1 MKTLNL
7 KRMNWIMALAMM
19 LGVMFVSCS
28 DDNDN
33 GGVDTP
39 VFPALQEMNCAAGES
54 IELSFDAN
62 MDWQL
67 SSNAAW
73 CKFVNGEFTETLTSG
88 KAGDGQKVQVAV
100 SADGQNYDED
110 AVAEITMTMGEKSQ
124 VVFKI
129 TRAKKEYVDLTVT
142 NEDGTITYGESQ
154 PLTIKGS
161 GLRDIPS
168 DSIFTVV
175 YANADMTVGIESESV
190 PAWLKVFNDGNGR
203 FRLIFDKT
211 KGVSNLNSFG
221 TEKGEKIVFATEDA
235 LGGNAQTTDKVRRVE
250 IPLAY
255 EGLKM
260 ESISLTPVGNSG
272 TGVGLSVN
280 ADGTE
285 FFLETSDGLSG
296 ETSREEYG
304 SELKTAVSVRN
315 TDYHVLVVG
324 QTKATAPNMAEY
336 YTYDV
341 EQNMDWVHLS
351 ESGDE
356 ISLTVDPL
364 GEEAARGALV
374 MVFSEDFWT
383 SIETD
388 SIAKYGDLKTALF
401 GQEVVASLDNGEQI
415 MGDIVKFEYSDNVWT
430 SFDQAKEGEASE
442 DQLILGGYYYS
453 YVDDGGEFN
462 PENEMWMTFADV
474 NGMGMEGVNVSITDI
489 TGTAEADAAL
499 NDMGISGIPVYKV
512 SYPES
517 LATTADNALVVEVQS
532 GMEATDNI
540 GSAWVDGVNA
550 ETLTHEGKPCVKIY
564 GTNASAATACHLAV
578 GNLDMGQFKAYII
591 VEFYK

>member
-175 YANADMTVGIESESV
+175 YANADMTVGIESV
-190 PAWLKVFNDGNGR
+190 PEWLKVFNDGNGR

-221 TEKGEKIVFATEDA
+221 T
-235 LGGNAQTTDKVRRVE
+235 RRCTGRQCADYRQGSPCGDSVG
-250 IPLAY
+250 IR
-255 EGLKM
+255 GL
-260 ESISLTPVGNSG
+260 ENGINIACSG
-272 TGVGLSVN
+272 RQ
-280 ADGTE
+280 
-285 FFLETSDGLSG
+285 F
-296 ETSREEYG
+296 
-304 SELKTAVSVRN
+304 RN
-315 TDYHVLVVG
+315 
-324 QTKATAPNMAEY
+324 
-336 YTYDV
+336 
-341 EQNMDWVHLS
+341 W
-351 ESGDE
+351 
-356 ISLTVDPL
+356 
-364 GEEAARGALV
+364 
-374 MVFSEDFWT
+374 
-383 SIETD
+383 
-388 SIAKYGDLKTALF
+388 
-401 GQEVVASLDNGEQI
+401 
-415 MGDIVKFEYSDNVWT
+415 
-430 SFDQAKEGEASE
+430 
-442 DQLILGGYYYS
+442 
-453 YVDDGGEFN
+453 
-462 PENEMWMTFADV
+462 
-474 NGMGMEGVNVSITDI
+474 
-489 TGTAEADAAL
+489 
-499 NDMGISGIPVYKV
+499 SGIVC
-512 SYPES
+512 
-517 LATTADNALVVEVQS
+517 Q
-532 GMEATDNI
+532 
-540 GSAWVDGVNA
+540 
-550 ETLTHEGKPCVKIY
+550 C
-564 GTNASAATACHLAV
+564 
-578 GNLDMGQFKAYII
+578 
-591 VEFYK
+591 

>member
-175 YANADMTVGIESESV
+175 YANADMTVGIESV
-190 PAWLKVFNDGNGR
+190 PEWLKVFNDGNGR

-221 TEKGEKIVFATEDA
+221 TEAGHKIVFATED
-235 LGGNAQTTDKVRRVE
+235 KKSRVE

-453 YVDDGGEFN
+453 YFDDGGEFN

-517 LATTADNALVVEVQS
+517 LATTADNALVMEVQS
-532 GMEATDNI
+532 GMEATDSF
-540 GSAWVDGVNA
+540 GTAWVDGVTA

-578 GNLDMGQFKAYII
+578 GNFDMKFKAYII

>member
-1 MKTLNL
+1 
-7 KRMNWIMALAMM
+7 
-19 LGVMFVSCS
+19 
-28 DDNDN
+28 
-33 GGVDTP
+33 
-39 VFPALQEMNCAAGES
+39 
-54 IELSFDAN
+54 
-62 MDWQL
+62 
-67 SSNAAW
+67 
-73 CKFVNGEFTETLTSG
+73 
-88 KAGDGQKVQVAV
+88 
-100 SADGQNYDED
+100 
-110 AVAEITMTMGEKSQ
+110 
-124 VVFKI
+124 
-129 TRAKKEYVDLTVT
+129 
-142 NEDGTITYGESQ
+142 
-154 PLTIKGS
+154 
-161 GLRDIPS
+161 
-168 DSIFTVV
+168 
-175 YANADMTVGIESESV
+175 
-190 PAWLKVFNDGNGR
+190 
-203 FRLIFDKT
+203 
-211 KGVSNLNSFG
+211 
-221 TEKGEKIVFATEDA
+221 
-235 LGGNAQTTDKVRRVE
+235 
-250 IPLAY
+250 
-255 EGLKM
+255 
-260 ESISLTPVGNSG
+260 
-272 TGVGLSVN
+272 
-280 ADGTE
+280 
-285 FFLETSDGLSG
+285 
-296 ETSREEYG
+296 
-304 SELKTAVSVRN
+304 
-315 TDYHVLVVG
+315 
-324 QTKATAPNMAEY
+324 
-336 YTYDV
+336 
-341 EQNMDWVHLS
+341 MDWVHLS

-453 YVDDGGEFN
+453 YFDDGGEFN

-540 GSAWVDGVNA
+540 GSAWVDGVTA

-578 GNLDMGQFKAYII
+578 GNFDMQFKAYII

>member
-33 GGVDTP
+33 GGVGAP

-175 YANADMTVGIESESV
+175 YANADMTVGIESV
-190 PAWLKVFNDGNGR
+190 PEWLKVFNDGNGR

-221 TEKGEKIVFATEDA
+221 TEAGHKIVFATED
-235 LGGNAQTTDKVRRVE
+235 KKSRVE

-260 ESISLTPVGNSG
+260 ESISLTPVNNSG

-364 GEEAARGALV
+364 GEEADRGALV

-383 SIETD
+383 SITND
-388 SIAKYGDLKTALF
+388 SVAKYGDLKTALF

-453 YVDDGGEFN
+453 YFDDGGEFN

-489 TGTAEADAAL
+489 TGTPEADAAL

-540 GSAWVDGVNA
+540 GSAWVDGVIA

-578 GNLDMGQFKAYII
+578 AVGNFDMRQFKAYII

>member
-175 YANADMTVGIESESV
+175 YANADMTVGIESV
-190 PAWLKVFNDGNGR
+190 PEWLKVFNDGNGR
-203 FRLIFDKT
+203 FRLIFD
-211 KGVSNLNSFG
+211 N
-221 TEKGEKIVFATEDA
+221 
-235 LGGNAQTTDKVRRVE
+235 TDKVRRVE

-260 ESISLTPVGNSG
+260 ESISLAPVGNSG

-453 YVDDGGEFN
+453 YFDDGGEFN

-540 GSAWVDGVNA
+540 GSAWVDGVTA

-578 GNLDMGQFKAYII
+578 GNFDMMQFKAYII

>member
-175 YANADMTVGIESESV
+175 YAHADMTVGTDYV
-190 PAWLKVFNDGNGR
+190 PDWLKVFNDGNGR

-221 TEKGEKIVFATEDA
+221 TDAGHKIVFAT
-235 LGGNAQTTDKVRRVE
+235 GDKKSRVE

-315 TDYHVLVVG
+315 SEYHVLVVG

-336 YTYDV
+336 YTYDT
-341 EQNMDWVHLS
+341 EGNMDWVRLS
-351 ESGDE
+351 ENGDE
-356 ISLTVDPL
+356 ISLTVDAL

-374 MVFSEDFWT
+374 MVFSKDFWT

-388 SIAKYGDLKTALF
+388 SVVKYGDLKTALF
-401 GQEVVASLDNGEQI
+401 GQEVVASRDNGEQI

-442 DQLILGGYYYS
+442 DQLTLGGYYYS
-453 YVDDGGEFN
+453 YFDDGGEFN

-540 GSAWVDGVNA
+540 GSAWVDGVTA

-578 GNLDMGQFKAYII
+578 GNFDVQFKAYII

>member
-33 GGVDTP
+33 GGVGAP

-175 YANADMTVGIESESV
+175 YANADMTVGIESV
-190 PAWLKVFNDGNGR
+190 PDWLKVFNDGNGR

-221 TEKGEKIVFATEDA
+221 TEAGHKIVFAT
-235 LGGNAQTTDKVRRVE
+235 GDKKSRVE

-260 ESISLTPVGNSG
+260 ESISLTPVNNSG

-315 TDYHVLVVG
+315 SEYHVLVVG

-341 EQNMDWVHLS
+341 EQTMDWVHLS

-364 GEEAARGALV
+364 GEEADRGALV

-383 SIETD
+383 SITND

-401 GQEVVASLDNGEQI
+401 GQEVVASRDNGEQI

-453 YVDDGGEFN
+453 YIDDGGEFN

-489 TGTAEADAAL
+489 TGTPEADAAL

-532 GMEATDNI
+532 GMEATDNF
-540 GSAWVDGVNA
+540 GPAWVNGVTA

-578 GNLDMGQFKAYII
+578 AVGNFDMMQFKAYII

>member
-7 KRMNWIMALAMM
+7 KRMNWIMALAVM

-33 GGVDTP
+33 GGVGAP

-129 TRAKKEYVDLTVT
+129 TRAKKEYADLTIT
-142 NEDGTITYGESQ
+142 NEDGTVTYGESQ

-168 DSIFTVV
+168 DSVFTVV
-175 YANADMTVGIESESV
+175 YAHADMTVGTDYV
-190 PAWLKVFNDGNGR
+190 PDWLKVFNDGNGR

-221 TEKGEKIVFATEDA
+221 TEAGHKIVFAT
-235 LGGNAQTTDKVRRVE
+235 GDKKSRVE

-260 ESISLTPVGNSG
+260 ESISFTPVGNSG

-356 ISLTVDPL
+356 ISLTVDAL
-364 GEEAARGALV
+364 GEEADRGALV

-383 SIETD
+383 SITND
-388 SIAKYGDLKTALF
+388 SVAKYSDLKTALF
-401 GQEVVASLDNGEQI
+401 GQEVVASRDNGEQI

-442 DQLILGGYYYS
+442 DQLTLGGYYYS
-453 YVDDGGEFN
+453 YFDDGGEFN

-474 NGMGMEGVNVSITDI
+474 NGMGKEGVNVSITNI

-517 LATTADNALVVEVQS
+517 YATTANNALVVEVQS

-540 GSAWVDGVNA
+540 GSAWVDGVTA

-564 GTNASAATACHLAV
+564 GTNASAATVCHLAV
-578 GNLDMGQFKAYII
+578 GNFEMQQFKAYII

>member
-1 MKTLNL
+1 M
-7 KRMNWIMALAMM
+7 
-19 LGVMFVSCS
+19 
-28 DDNDN
+28 
-33 GGVDTP
+33 
-39 VFPALQEMNCAAGES
+39 
-54 IELSFDAN
+54 
-62 MDWQL
+62 
-67 SSNAAW
+67 
-73 CKFVNGEFTETLTSG
+73 
-88 KAGDGQKVQVAV
+88 
-100 SADGQNYDED
+100 
-110 AVAEITMTMGEKSQ
+110 
-124 VVFKI
+124 
-129 TRAKKEYVDLTVT
+129 
-142 NEDGTITYGESQ
+142 
-154 PLTIKGS
+154 
-161 GLRDIPS
+161 
-168 DSIFTVV
+168 
-175 YANADMTVGIESESV
+175 
-190 PAWLKVFNDGNGR
+190 
-203 FRLIFDKT
+203 
-211 KGVSNLNSFG
+211 
-221 TEKGEKIVFATEDA
+221 FATEDA

-260 ESISLTPVGNSG
+260 ESISLAPVGNSG

-453 YVDDGGEFN
+453 YFDDGGEFN

-499 NDMGISGIPVYKV
+499 NDMGTSGIPVYKV

-540 GSAWVDGVNA
+540 GSAWVDGVTA

-578 GNLDMGQFKAYII
+578 GNFDMMQQFKAYII

>member
-33 GGVDTP
+33 GGVGAP

-129 TRAKKEYVDLTVT
+129 TRAKKEYADLTIT
-142 NEDGTITYGESQ
+142 NEDGTVTYGESQ

-168 DSIFTVV
+168 DSVFTVV
-175 YANADMTVGIESESV
+175 YAHADMTVGTDYV
-190 PAWLKVFNDGNGR
+190 PDWLKVFNDGNGR

-221 TEKGEKIVFATEDA
+221 TEAGHKIVFAT
-235 LGGNAQTTDKVRRVE
+235 GDKKSRVE

-315 TDYHVLVVG
+315 TEYHVLVVG

-374 MVFSEDFWT
+374 MVFSKDFWT

-388 SIAKYGDLKTALF
+388 SVAKYGDLKKALF

-442 DQLILGGYYYS
+442 DQLTLGGYYYS
-453 YVDDGGEFN
+453 YFDDGGEFN

-489 TGTAEADAAL
+489 TGTPEADAAL
-499 NDMGISGIPVYKV
+499 RDMGKSGIPVYKV
-512 SYPES
+512 FYPES

-532 GMEATDNI
+532 RMEATDNI
-540 GSAWVDGVNA
+540 GPAWVDGVTA
-550 ETLTHEGKPCVKIY
+550 KTLTHEGKPCVKIY

-578 GNLDMGQFKAYII
+578 GNLDMEQFKAYII

>member
-175 YANADMTVGIESESV
+175 YANADMTVGIESV
-190 PAWLKVFNDGNGR
+190 PEWLKVFNDGNGR

-221 TEKGEKIVFATEDA
+221 TEAGHKIVFATED
-235 LGGNAQTTDKVRRVE
+235 KKSRVE

-388 SIAKYGDLKTALF
+388 SVAKYGGLKTALF

-442 DQLILGGYYYS
+442 DQLTLGGYYYS
-453 YVDDGGEFN
+453 YFDDGGEFN

-474 NGMGMEGVNVSITDI
+474 NGMGSEGVNVSITDI

-517 LATTADNALVVEVQS
+517 LATTADNALVMEVQS
-532 GMEATDNI
+532 GMEATDSF
-540 GSAWVDGVNA
+540 GTAWVDGVTA

-578 GNLDMGQFKAYII
+578 GKFDTMQFKAYII

>member
-1 MKTLNL
+1 M
-7 KRMNWIMALAMM
+7 
-19 LGVMFVSCS
+19 
-28 DDNDN
+28 
-33 GGVDTP
+33 
-39 VFPALQEMNCAAGES
+39 
-54 IELSFDAN
+54 
-62 MDWQL
+62 
-67 SSNAAW
+67 
-73 CKFVNGEFTETLTSG
+73 
-88 KAGDGQKVQVAV
+88 
-100 SADGQNYDED
+100 
-110 AVAEITMTMGEKSQ
+110 
-124 VVFKI
+124 
-129 TRAKKEYVDLTVT
+129 DLTVT

-175 YANADMTVGIESESV
+175 YANADMTVGIESV
-190 PAWLKVFNDGNGR
+190 PEWLKVFNDGNGR

-315 TDYHVLVVG
+315 SEYHVLVVG

-336 YTYDV
+336 YTYDT
-341 EQNMDWVHLS
+341 EGNMDWVRLS
-351 ESGDE
+351 ENGDE
-356 ISLTVDPL
+356 ISLTVDAL

-374 MVFSEDFWT
+374 MVFSKDFWT

-388 SIAKYGDLKTALF
+388 SVAKYADLKTALF

-442 DQLILGGYYYS
+442 DQLTLGGYYYS
-453 YVDDGGEFN
+453 YFDDGGEFN
-462 PENEMWMTFADV
+462 PENEMWMTFDDV
-474 NGMGMEGVNVSITDI
+474 NGMGSEGVNVSITDI

-540 GSAWVDGVNA
+540 GSAWVDGVTA
-550 ETLTHEGKPCVKIY
+550 APLTHEGKPCVKIY
-564 GTNASAATACHLAV
+564 GPNASAATVCHLAV
-578 GNLDMGQFKAYII
+578 GNFEMQQFKAYII

>member
-175 YANADMTVGIESESV
+175 YANADMTVGIESV

-221 TEKGEKIVFATEDA
+221 TEAGHKIVFATED
-235 LGGNAQTTDKVRRVE
+235 KKSRVE

-442 DQLILGGYYYS
+442 DQLTLGGYYYS
-453 YVDDGGEFN
+453 YFDDGGEFN

-517 LATTADNALVVEVQS
+517 LATTADNALVMEVQS
-532 GMEATDNI
+532 GMEATDSF
-540 GSAWVDGVNA
+540 GTAWVDGVTA

-578 GNLDMGQFKAYII
+578 GNFDMKFKAYII

>member
-260 ESISLTPVGNSG
+260 ESISFTPVGNSG

-280 ADGTE
+280 ADGTK

-364 GEEAARGALV
+364 GEEADRGALV

-383 SIETD
+383 SITND
-388 SIAKYGDLKTALF
+388 SVAKYGDLKRALF

-430 SFDQAKEGEASE
+430 SFDQAKEGE
-442 DQLILGGYYYS
+442 
-453 YVDDGGEFN
+453 VVTGEFSVVGWVYQN
-462 PENEMWMTFADV
+462 YGEDDSQTFDEFEAQQS
-474 NGMGMEGVNVSITDI
+474 MEVGSVTNI
-489 TGTAEADAAL
+489 TGTDEGNQAITDGGWTG
-499 NDMGISGIPVYKV
+499 MGINEVWKV
-512 SYPES
+512 SCTSS
-517 LATTADNALVVEVQS
+517 LLSFGAQMCLLVE
-532 GMEATDNI
+532 
-540 GSAWVDGVNA
+540 
-550 ETLTHEGKPCVKIY
+550 
-564 GTNASAATACHLAV
+564 AV
-578 GNLDMGQFKAYII
+578 GADSGDMIGWNSTPSGLNFEQVTSKNGNPAVKVYGSSLYTGAFQLFVSDSFMMNFKKLI
-591 VEFYK
+591 VIDVYGE

>member
-175 YANADMTVGIESESV
+175 YANADMTVGIESV
-190 PAWLKVFNDGNGR
+190 PEWLKVFNDGNGR
-203 FRLIFDKT
+203 FRLIFDKA

-221 TEKGEKIVFATEDA
+221 TEAGHKIVFATED
-235 LGGNAQTTDKVRRVE
+235 KKSRVE

-341 EQNMDWVHLS
+341 EQTMDWVHLS

-388 SIAKYGDLKTALF
+388 SVAKYGDLKTALF

-453 YVDDGGEFN
+453 YFDDGGEFN

-517 LATTADNALVVEVQS
+517 LATTANNALVVEVQS
-532 GMEATDNI
+532 GMEATDSF
-540 GSAWVDGVNA
+540 GTAWVDGVTA

-578 GNLDMGQFKAYII
+578 GNFDMMMQFKAYII

>member
-33 GGVDTP
+33 GGVGAP

-129 TRAKKEYVDLTVT
+129 TRAKKEYADLTIT

-175 YANADMTVGIESESV
+175 YANADMTVGIESV
-190 PAWLKVFNDGNGR
+190 PEWLKVFNDGNGR
-203 FRLIFDKT
+203 FRLMFDKT

-221 TEKGEKIVFATEDA
+221 TEAGHKIVFATED
-235 LGGNAQTTDKVRRVE
+235 KKSRVE

-315 TDYHVLVVG
+315 SEYHVLVVG

-336 YTYDV
+336 YTYDT
-341 EQNMDWVHLS
+341 EGNMDWVRLS
-351 ESGDE
+351 ENGDE

-401 GQEVVASLDNGEQI
+401 GQEVVASRDNGEQI

-442 DQLILGGYYYS
+442 DQLTLGGYYYS
-453 YVDDGGEFN
+453 YFDDGGEFN

-489 TGTAEADAAL
+489 TGTPEADAAL
-499 NDMGISGIPVYKV
+499 KDMGISGIPVYKV

-517 LATTADNALVVEVQS
+517 LATTADNALVVKVQS

-540 GSAWVDGVNA
+540 GPAWVDGVIA
-550 ETLTHEGKPCVKIY
+550 ETLTHEGKPCMKIY

-578 GNLDMGQFKAYII
+578 GNFDMQQFKAYII

>member
-175 YANADMTVGIESESV
+175 YANADMTVGIESV
-190 PAWLKVFNDGNGR
+190 PEWLKVFNDGNGR
-203 FRLIFDKT
+203 FRLIFDKA

-221 TEKGEKIVFATEDA
+221 TEAGHKIVFATED
-235 LGGNAQTTDKVRRVE
+235 KKSRVE

-388 SIAKYGDLKTALF
+388 SVAKYGDLKTALF

-442 DQLILGGYYYS
+442 DQLTLGGYYYS
-453 YVDDGGEFN
+453 YFDDGGEFN

-474 NGMGMEGVNVSITDI
+474 NGMGSEGVNVSITDI

-517 LATTADNALVVEVQS
+517 LATTADNALVMEVQS
-532 GMEATDNI
+532 GMEATDSF
-540 GSAWVDGVNA
+540 GTAWVDGVTA

-578 GNLDMGQFKAYII
+578 GKFDTMQFKAYII

>member
-175 YANADMTVGIESESV
+175 YANADMTVGIESV
-190 PAWLKVFNDGNGR
+190 PEWLKVFNDGNGR
-203 FRLIFDKT
+203 FRLIFDKAR
-211 KGVSNLNSFG
+211 GVSNLNSFG
-221 TEKGEKIVFATEDA
+221 TEAGHKIVFATED
-235 LGGNAQTTDKVRRVE
+235 KKSRVE

-388 SIAKYGDLKTALF
+388 SIAKYCDLKTALF

-442 DQLILGGYYYS
+442 DQLTLGGYYYS
-453 YVDDGGEFN
+453 YFDDGGEFN

-517 LATTADNALVVEVQS
+517 LATTANNALVVEVQS
-532 GMEATDNI
+532 GMEATDSF
-540 GSAWVDGVNA
+540 GTAWVDGVTA

-578 GNLDMGQFKAYII
+578 GNFDMMMQFKAYII

>member
-175 YANADMTVGIESESV
+175 YANADMTVGIESV
-190 PAWLKVFNDGNGR
+190 PEWLKVFNDGNGR

-221 TEKGEKIVFATEDA
+221 TEAGHKIVFATED
-235 LGGNAQTTDKVRRVE
+235 KKSRVE

-260 ESISLTPVGNSG
+260 ESISLTPVNNSG

-341 EQNMDWVHLS
+341 EQTMDWVHLS

-442 DQLILGGYYYS
+442 DQLTLGGYYYS
-453 YVDDGGEFN
+453 YFDDGGEFN

-517 LATTADNALVVEVQS
+517 LATTANNALVVEVQS
-532 GMEATDNI
+532 GMEATDSF
-540 GSAWVDGVNA
+540 GTAWVDGVTA

-578 GNLDMGQFKAYII
+578 GNFDMMMQFKAYII

>member
-33 GGVDTP
+33 GGVGAP

-129 TRAKKEYVDLTVT
+129 TRAKKEYADLTIT
-142 NEDGTITYGESQ
+142 NEDGTVTYGESQ

-168 DSIFTVV
+168 DSVFTVV
-175 YANADMTVGIESESV
+175 YAHADMTVGTDYV
-190 PAWLKVFNDGNGR
+190 PDWLKVFNDGNGR

-221 TEKGEKIVFATEDA
+221 TEAGHKIVFATED
-235 LGGNAQTTDKVRRVE
+235 KKSRVE

-315 TDYHVLVVG
+315 SEYHVLVVG

-336 YTYDV
+336 YTYDT
-341 EQNMDWVHLS
+341 EGNMDWVRLS
-351 ESGDE
+351 ENGDE
-356 ISLTVDPL
+356 ISLTVDAL

-374 MVFSEDFWT
+374 MVFSKDFWT

-388 SIAKYGDLKTALF
+388 SVAKYGDLKTALF
-401 GQEVVASLDNGEQI
+401 GQEVVASRDNGEQI
-415 MGDIVKFEYSDNVWT
+415 MGDIVKFEYSDNIWT

-453 YVDDGGEFN
+453 YIDDGGEFN

-489 TGTAEADAAL
+489 TGTTEADAAL

-540 GSAWVDGVNA
+540 GSAWVDGVIA

-578 GNLDMGQFKAYII
+578 GNFDMKFKAYII

>member
-175 YANADMTVGIESESV
+175 YAHADMTVGTDYV
-190 PAWLKVFNDGNGR
+190 PDWLKVFNDGNGR

-221 TEKGEKIVFATEDA
+221 TDAGHKIVFAT
-235 LGGNAQTTDKVRRVE
+235 GDKKSRVE

-315 TDYHVLVVG
+315 SEYHVLVVG

-336 YTYDV
+336 YTYDT
-341 EQNMDWVHLS
+341 EGNMDWVHLS

-415 MGDIVKFEYSDNVWT
+415 RGDIVKFEYSDNVWT

-453 YVDDGGEFN
+453 YFDDGGEFN

-540 GSAWVDGVNA
+540 GSAWVDGVTA

-578 GNLDMGQFKAYII
+578 GNFDMRQFKAYII

>member
-175 YANADMTVGIESESV
+175 YANADMTVGIESV
-190 PAWLKVFNDGNGR
+190 PEWLKVFNDGNGR

-221 TEKGEKIVFATEDA
+221 TEAGHKIVFATED
-235 LGGNAQTTDKVRRVE
+235 KKSRVE

-260 ESISLTPVGNSG
+260 ESISLTPVNNSG

-388 SIAKYGDLKTALF
+388 SVAKYGDLKTALF

-453 YVDDGGEFN
+453 YFDDGGEFN

-540 GSAWVDGVNA
+540 GSAWVDGVTA

-578 GNLDMGQFKAYII
+578 GNFDMQFKAYII

>member
-175 YANADMTVGIESESV
+175 YANADMTVGIESV
-190 PAWLKVFNDGNGR
+190 PEWLKVFNDGNGR

-221 TEKGEKIVFATEDA
+221 TEAGHKIVFATED
-235 LGGNAQTTDKVRRVE
+235 KKSRVE

-260 ESISLTPVGNSG
+260 ESISLTPVNNSG

-341 EQNMDWVHLS
+341 EQTMDWVHLS

-388 SIAKYGDLKTALF
+388 SVAKYGDLKTALF

-453 YVDDGGEFN
+453 YFDDGGEFN

-517 LATTADNALVVEVQS
+517 LATTANNALVVEVQS
-532 GMEATDNI
+532 GMEATDSF
-540 GSAWVDGVNA
+540 GTAWVDGVTA

-578 GNLDMGQFKAYII
+578 GNFDMMMQFKAYII

>member
-175 YANADMTVGIESESV
+175 YANADMTVGIESV
-190 PAWLKVFNDGNGR
+190 PEWLKVFNDGNGR

-221 TEKGEKIVFATEDA
+221 TEAGHKIVFATED
-235 LGGNAQTTDKVRRVE
+235 KKSRVE

-388 SIAKYGDLKTALF
+388 SVAKYGDLKTALF

-430 SFDQAKEGEASE
+430 SFDQAKVGEASE
-442 DQLILGGYYYS
+442 DQLTLGGYYYS
-453 YVDDGGEFN
+453 YFDDGGEFN

-474 NGMGMEGVNVSITDI
+474 NGMGSEGVNVSITDI

-517 LATTADNALVVEVQS
+517 YATTANNALVVEVQS
-532 GMEATDNI
+532 GMEATDSF
-540 GSAWVDGVNA
+540 GTAWVDGVTA

-578 GNLDMGQFKAYII
+578 GKFDTMQFKAYII

>member
-175 YANADMTVGIESESV
+175 YANADMTVGIESV
-190 PAWLKVFNDGNGR
+190 PEWLKVFNDGNGR

-221 TEKGEKIVFATEDA
+221 TEAGHKIVFATED
-235 LGGNAQTTDKVRRVE
+235 KKSRVE

-388 SIAKYGDLKTALF
+388 SVAKYGDLKTALF

-442 DQLILGGYYYS
+442 DQLTLGGYYYS
-453 YVDDGGEFN
+453 YFDDGGEFN

-474 NGMGMEGVNVSITDI
+474 NGMGSEGVNVSITDI

-517 LATTADNALVVEVQS
+517 LATTADNALVMEVQS
-532 GMEATDNI
+532 GMEATDSF
-540 GSAWVDGVNA
+540 GTAWVDGVTA

-578 GNLDMGQFKAYII
+578 GKFDTMQFKAYII

>member
-33 GGVDTP
+33 GGVGAP
-39 VFPALQEMNCAAGES
+39 VSPALQEMNCAAGES

-129 TRAKKEYVDLTVT
+129 TRAKKEYADLTIT

-175 YANADMTVGIESESV
+175 YANADMTVGIESV
-190 PAWLKVFNDGNGR
+190 PEWLKVFNDGNGR
-203 FRLIFDKT
+203 FRLMFDKT

-221 TEKGEKIVFATEDA
+221 TEAGHKIVFATED
-235 LGGNAQTTDKVRRVE
+235 KKSRVE

-315 TDYHVLVVG
+315 SEYHVLVVG

-336 YTYDV
+336 YTYDT
-341 EQNMDWVHLS
+341 EGNMDWVRLS
-351 ESGDE
+351 ENGDE

-401 GQEVVASLDNGEQI
+401 GQEVVASRDNGEQI

-442 DQLILGGYYYS
+442 DQLTLGGYYYS
-453 YVDDGGEFN
+453 YLDDGGEFN

-489 TGTAEADAAL
+489 TGTPEADAAL
-499 NDMGISGIPVYKV
+499 KDMEISGIPVYKV

-517 LATTADNALVVEVQS
+517 LATTADNALVVKVQS

-540 GSAWVDGVNA
+540 GPAVDGVIA
-550 ETLTHEGKPCVKIY
+550 ETLTHEGKPCMKIY

-578 GNLDMGQFKAYII
+578 GNFDMQQFKAYII

>member
-33 GGVDTP
+33 GGVGAP

-175 YANADMTVGIESESV
+175 YANADMTVGIESV
-190 PAWLKVFNDGNGR
+190 PEWLKVFNDGNGR

-221 TEKGEKIVFATEDA
+221 TEAGHKIVFATED
-235 LGGNAQTTDKVRRVE
+235 KKSRVE

-260 ESISLTPVGNSG
+260 ESISLTPVNNSG

-364 GEEAARGALV
+364 GEEADRGALV

-383 SIETD
+383 SITND
-388 SIAKYGDLKTALF
+388 SVAKYGDLKMALF
-401 GQEVVASLDNGEQI
+401 GQEVVASRDNGEQI
-415 MGDIVKFEYSDNVWT
+415 MGDIVKFEYSDNIWT

-453 YVDDGGEFN
+453 YVDNGGEFN

-499 NDMGISGIPVYKV
+499 NGMGISGIPVYKV

-540 GSAWVDGVNA
+540 GPAWVDGVTA
-550 ETLTHEGKPCVKIY
+550 EPLTHEGKPCVKIY

-578 GNLDMGQFKAYII
+578 GNFDKMQQFKAYII

>member
-33 GGVDTP
+33 GGVGAP

-129 TRAKKEYVDLTVT
+129 TRAKKEYADLTIT
-142 NEDGTITYGESQ
+142 NEDGTVTYGESQ

-168 DSIFTVV
+168 DSVFTVV
-175 YANADMTVGIESESV
+175 YAHADMTVGTDYV
-190 PAWLKVFNDGNGR
+190 PDWLKVFNDGNGR

-221 TEKGEKIVFATEDA
+221 TEAGHKIVFAT
-235 LGGNAQTTDKVRRVE
+235 GDKKSRVE

-315 TDYHVLVVG
+315 SEYHVLVVG

-341 EQNMDWVHLS
+341 EQTMDWVHLS

-364 GEEAARGALV
+364 GEEADRGALV

-383 SIETD
+383 SITND
-388 SIAKYGDLKTALF
+388 SIAKYGDLKKALF
-401 GQEVVASLDNGEQI
+401 GQEVVASRDNGEQI

-453 YVDDGGEFN
+453 YFDDGGEFN

-540 GSAWVDGVNA
+540 GSAWVDGVTA

-578 GNLDMGQFKAYII
+578 GNFDMKQFKAYII

>member
-33 GGVDTP
+33 GGVGAP

-221 TEKGEKIVFATEDA
+221 TEAGHKIVFATED
-235 LGGNAQTTDKVRRVE
+235 KKSRVE

-260 ESISLTPVGNSG
+260 ESISLTPVNNSG

-341 EQNMDWVHLS
+341 EQTMDWVHLS

-388 SIAKYGDLKTALF
+388 SVAKYGDLKTALF

-453 YVDDGGEFN
+453 YFDDGGEFN

-489 TGTAEADAAL
+489 TGTPEADAAL
-499 NDMGISGIPVYKV
+499 KDMERSGIPVYKV

-532 GMEATDNI
+532 RMEETDNI
-540 GSAWVDGVNA
+540 GSAWVDGVTA
-550 ETLTHEGKPCVKIY
+550 ATLTHEGKPCVKIY

-578 GNLDMGQFKAYII
+578 GNFDTMQFKAYII

>member
-129 TRAKKEYVDLTVT
+129 TRAKKEYADLTIT
-142 NEDGTITYGESQ
+142 NEDGTVTYGESQ

-175 YANADMTVGIESESV
+175 YANADMTVGIESV
-190 PAWLKVFNDGNGR
+190 PEWLKVFNDGNGR

-221 TEKGEKIVFATEDA
+221 TEAGHKIVFATED
-235 LGGNAQTTDKVRRVE
+235 KKSRVE

-336 YTYDV
+336 YTYDT
-341 EQNMDWVHLS
+341 EGNMDWVRLS
-351 ESGDE
+351 ENGDE
-356 ISLTVDPL
+356 ISLTVDAL

-374 MVFSEDFWT
+374 MVFSKDFWT

-388 SIAKYGDLKTALF
+388 SVAKYGDLKTALF

-442 DQLILGGYYYS
+442 DQLTLGGYYYS
-453 YVDDGGEFN
+453 YFDDGGEFN

-489 TGTAEADAAL
+489 TGTPEADAAL
-499 NDMGISGIPVYKV
+499 KDMGKSGIPVYKV

-532 GMEATDNI
+532 EMEETDNI
-540 GSAWVDGVNA
+540 GPARVDGVTA

-578 GNLDMGQFKAYII
+578 GNFDMMQFKAYII

>member
-175 YANADMTVGIESESV
+175 YANADMTVGIESV
-190 PAWLKVFNDGNGR
+190 PEWLKVFNDGNGR

-221 TEKGEKIVFATEDA
+221 TEAGHKIVFATED
-235 LGGNAQTTDKVRRVE
+235 KKSRVE

-260 ESISLTPVGNSG
+260 ESISLTPVNNSG

-341 EQNMDWVHLS
+341 EQTMDWVHLS

-453 YVDDGGEFN
+453 YFDDGGEFN

-517 LATTADNALVVEVQS
+517 LATTANNALVVEVQS
-532 GMEATDNI
+532 GMEATDSF
-540 GSAWVDGVNA
+540 GTAWVDGVTA

-578 GNLDMGQFKAYII
+578 GNFDMMMQFKAYII

>member
-175 YANADMTVGIESESV
+175 YANADMTVGIESV
-190 PAWLKVFNDGNGR
+190 PEWLKVFNDGNGR

-221 TEKGEKIVFATEDA
+221 TEAGHKIVFATED
-235 LGGNAQTTDKVRRVE
+235 KKSRVE

-260 ESISLTPVGNSG
+260 ESISLTPVNNSG

-364 GEEAARGALV
+364 GEEADRGALV

-383 SIETD
+383 SITND
-388 SIAKYGDLKTALF
+388 SVAKYSDLKTALF

-453 YVDDGGEFN
+453 YFDDGGEFN
-462 PENEMWMTFADV
+462 PENETWMTFADV
-474 NGMGMEGVNVSITDI
+474 NGMGMDGVNVSIKDI

-499 NDMGISGIPVYKV
+499 NDMGISDIPVYKV

-517 LATTADNALVVEVQS
+517 YATTANNALVVEVQS

-540 GSAWVDGVNA
+540 GSAWVDGVIA

-578 GNLDMGQFKAYII
+578 AVGNFDMRQFKAYII

>member
-142 NEDGTITYGESQ
+142 NEDGTVTYGESQ

-168 DSIFTVV
+168 DSVFTVV
-175 YANADMTVGIESESV
+175 YAHADMTVGISV
-190 PAWLKVFNDGNGR
+190 PEWLKVFNDGNGR

-221 TEKGEKIVFATEDA
+221 TEAGHKIVFATED
-235 LGGNAQTTDKVRRVE
+235 KKSRVE

-315 TDYHVLVVG
+315 SEYHVLVVG

-336 YTYDV
+336 YTYDT
-341 EQNMDWVHLS
+341 EGNMDWVRLS
-351 ESGDE
+351 ENGDE
-356 ISLTVDPL
+356 ISLTVDAL

-374 MVFSEDFWT
+374 MVFSKDFWT

-388 SIAKYGDLKTALF
+388 SVAKYGDLKTALF
-401 GQEVVASLDNGEQI
+401 GQEVVASRDNGEQI

-442 DQLILGGYYYS
+442 DQLTLGGYYYS
-453 YVDDGGEFN
+453 YFDDGGEFN

-489 TGTAEADAAL
+489 TETAEADAAL
-499 NDMGISGIPVYKV
+499 NGMGISGIPVYKV

-517 LATTADNALVVEVQS
+517 LATIADNALVVEVQS

-540 GSAWVDGVNA
+540 GPAWVDGVIA
-550 ETLTHEGKPCVKIY
+550 EPLTHEGKPCVKIY

-578 GNLDMGQFKAYII
+578 GNFDTMQFKAYII